1 MSLDDA
7 FEFAARQGVSVTLS
21 LSLSSYVLA
30 LHVDTASDRI
40 LADTTYAPRST
51 PASVIA
57 TILMSR
63 VRKTAA
69 AASTAS
75 TQRLKA
81 VAARG

>member
-7 FEFAARQGVSVTLS
+7 FDLAARQGVSVTLS
-21 LSLSSYVLA
+21 LSPTSYILA
-30 LHVDTASDRI
+30 LHVDAAEDRI
-40 LADTTYAPRST
+40 LADTTYVPRSL

-57 TILMSR
+57 TMLLSR

-81 VAARG
+81 VATRG